1 MDDSG
6 PPSPP
11 RCPTPGDQEDYDVR
25 RMHEGDFEKLAV
37 YVVKDVHCERGTAHR
52 ADKTLP
58 RSLTL
63 KPSLV
68 LSTPNAKVRKKSII
82 SNLRFP
88 LGTLGHWTN
97 SQIMFC
103 VVLDWRCLEHRCHTK
118 GHQIWPLW
126 RYCDAKLSQRHHV
139 MEILLEGTYTM
150 LIFADIIKLLM
161 LTNQINLNDLPWHF
175 VHINKWWMFF
185 LANLTIF
192 FSSFWWL

>member
-1 MDDSG
+1 MDDLN

-68 LSTPNAKVRKKSII
+68 LSTPNAKVITFNR
-82 SNLRFP
+82 LFP
-88 LGTLGHWTN
+88 LGLFSNTEVIT
-97 SQIMFC
+97 QIY
-103 VVLDWRCLEHRCHTK
+103 VLCPIRLKVFGAQVSYQEAPDLVLLRVLLRQTIQTIPCHGDTFGGYVHCYIK
-118 GHQIWPLW
+118 
-126 RYCDAKLSQRHHV
+126 
-139 MEILLEGTYTM
+139 
-150 LIFADIIKLLM
+150 IFKYLHCK
-161 LTNQINLNDLPWHF
+161 NLKASYAYYSVIMTFPTHY
-175 VHINKWWMFF
+175 
-185 LANLTIF
+185 LATHCI
-192 FSSFWWL
+192 